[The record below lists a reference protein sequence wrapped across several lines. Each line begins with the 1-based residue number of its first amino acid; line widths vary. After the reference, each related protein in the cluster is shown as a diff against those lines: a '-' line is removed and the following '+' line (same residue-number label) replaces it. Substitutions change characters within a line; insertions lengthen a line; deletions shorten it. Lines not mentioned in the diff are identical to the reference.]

1 MLFSEEQKEFMR
13 YVANEAAG
21 IVSKEC
27 KENVLEA
34 KKEIIESINV
44 NIDTKIR
51 TRKYQCNEELEDTRN
66 EIKGI
71 KRFKNTFNSITVGT
85 AITLIGKAIYDYLHR
100 TKS

>member
-13 YVANEAAG
+13 YVANEAAE

-27 KENVLEA
+27 KENVLKA
-34 KKEIIESINV
+34 KKEIIENINT
-44 NIDTKIR
+44 NTDTKIQ
-51 TRKYQCNEELEDTRN
+51 TRKYQCNEEMEETRD

-71 KRFKNTFNSITVGT
+71 KRFKNTFNTLTVGT
-85 AITLIGKAIYDYLHR
+85 AITVMGKAIYDYLHR